1 MFIFGKDVFK
11 NIFFMIIFVDY
22 EYFFVMNVIEKV
34 NILYE
39 KFFKFNNLVL
49 FVKYVESKENFNE
62 IIWKMGFDLFRS
74 FFVIFVK
81 LESVSF

>member
-1 MFIFGKDVFK
+1 
-11 NIFFMIIFVDY
+11 MIIFVDY